1 MLHGRRRLVRLMTV
15 TAAGAG
21 VLAGLAG
28 CAGTNGPQA
37 ATATRAWTAPDP
49 LAGLTGQAVAVKAT
63 ADAAAARSL
72 VMNGTVSQ
80 SGASY
85 ALDLGIKR
93 GQGCSGTV
101 GISGKGTVKLTVVGT
116 TVYLN
121 PDKKFW
127 TAVGGANA
135 SAVIGLLD
143 GRYIKVPPDDPSASS
158 FTALC
163 DISTLIGSGGQ
174 PGTVTR
180 EPLTA
185 LNGRRVIP
193 LKVSDGST
201 DYVTDTSAPQ
211 LFEAV
216 APKGAQEAG
225 RLTFSFGAPVTVAA
239 PPASQVIDGAQL
251 GLGPGGPT
259 LA

>member
-1 MLHGRRRLVRLMTV
+1 MLHGRRRLAGLIV
-15 TAAGAG
+15 GAG
-21 VLAGLAG
+21 MLAVLPLLAG
-28 CAGTNGPQA
+28 CAGTDQPRA
-37 ATATRAWTAPDP
+37 ATATRAWIAPDP
-49 LAGLTGQAVAVKAT
+49 LAGLTGQAVAVKT
-63 ADAAAARSL
+63 TDDAAAARSL

-85 ALDLGIKR
+85 VIDLGIKR
-93 GQGCSGTV
+93 GQGCTGTV
-101 GISGKGTVKLTVVGT
+101 GISGKGTLKLTVVGA

-127 TAVGGANA
+127 TAVGGSNA

-163 DISTLIGSGGQ
+163 DISTVTGSAAQ
-174 PGTVTR
+174 SGTVTR

-185 LNGRRVIP
+185 LDGRRVIP
-193 LKVSDGST
+193 LKASDGST
-201 DYVTDTSAPQ
+201 EYVTDTSAPQ

-216 APKGAQEAG
+216 EPKGAQGAG
-225 RLTFSFGAPVTVAA
+225 RVTFAFGAPVTVAA